1 MKQQVQETGV
11 KSCYCTCLKNNK
23 IMIQKEVIRE
33 DGFNRAIINSMYEN
47 GDVVVTLQEVT
58 TDEEG
63 NETIVKED
71 HNIVLPAGTIELT
84 AKELEELNPQPVTEQ
99 TEI

>member
-1 MKQQVQETGV
+1 MIK
-11 KSCYCTCLKNNK
+11 KS
-23 IMIQKEVIRE
+23 IIRE
-33 DGFNRAIINSMYEN
+33 DGYNIAIVKSIYIET
-47 GDVVVTLQEVT
+47 GDLVATLQEVT

-84 AKELEELNPQPVTEQ
+84 PEESEELNPQPVTEQ